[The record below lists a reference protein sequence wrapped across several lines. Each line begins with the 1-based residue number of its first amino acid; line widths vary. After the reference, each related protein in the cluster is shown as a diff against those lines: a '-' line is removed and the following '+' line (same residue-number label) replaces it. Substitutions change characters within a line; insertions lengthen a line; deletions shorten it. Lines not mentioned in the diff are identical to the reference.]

1 MLNCL
6 SRASRVMPLPSEL
19 PITEEDWNRTP
30 PAVQAVVVVLWQQV
44 QALQAQVA
52 ALQAEVAQ
60 LREQV
65 GRNSQN
71 SSQPPSSDAPNAPPR
86 PQRAPSGRKPGGQK
100 GHPGHGRK
108 LVPV

>member
-1 MLNCL
+1 
-6 SRASRVMPLPSEL
+6 MPLPTEL

-30 PAVQAVVVVLWQQV
+30 PAVQAVVIALWQQV

-65 GRNSQN
+65 GRNS
-71 SSQPPSSDAPNAPPR
+71 PAIPNL
-86 PQRAPSGRKPGGQK
+86 
-100 GHPGHGRK
+100 K
-108 LVPV
+108 LG

>member
-1 MLNCL
+1 
-6 SRASRVMPLPSEL
+6 MPLPVEL

-30 PAVQAVVVVLWQQV
+30 PAVQAVVITLWQQV

-71 SSQPPSSDAPNAPPR
+71 SSKSPSSDAPNVSPR
-86 PQRAPSGRKPGGQK
+86 PKRTPRDASRVGSRGTRGMGGSWSPSNRSSM
-100 GHPGHGRK
+100 
-108 LVPV
+108 

>member
-1 MLNCL
+1 
-6 SRASRVMPLPSEL
+6 MPLPPEL
-19 PITEEDWNRTP
+19 PITEEGWNRTP
-30 PAVQAVVVVLWQQV
+30 PAVQAVVIALWQQV

-71 SSQPPSSDAPNAPPR
+71 SSRRRRMRRTRRRVPSMPRRGASWVGKRDTPGMGGSWSPSDKCSA
-86 PQRAPSGRKPGGQK
+86 
-100 GHPGHGRK
+100 
-108 LVPV
+108 